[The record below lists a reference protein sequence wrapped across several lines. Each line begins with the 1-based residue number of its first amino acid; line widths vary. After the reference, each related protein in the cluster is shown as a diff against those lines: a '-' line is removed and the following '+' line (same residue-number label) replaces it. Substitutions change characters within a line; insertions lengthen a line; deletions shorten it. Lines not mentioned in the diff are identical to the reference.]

1 MLPHILQDQG
11 PTPGSHG
18 IHHLHTLPRLY
29 RQQDP
34 DVREAVAPYIRSEA
48 WWAHSEPLITS
59 LMYSSNVAKREFA
72 VAQIRRVRESAK
84 GRKRV
89 RKREVPSTFN
99 LEATSFT
106 ELIDWEMEQV
116 TERVFTSSLPLED
129 VMYRASVFLPLWL
142 QTKPATLSPARGQSS
157 R

>member
-1 MLPHILQDQG
+1 M
-11 PTPGSHG
+11 
-18 IHHLHTLPRLY
+18 
-29 RQQDP
+29 
-34 DVREAVAPYIRSEA
+34 APYIRSEA

-59 LMYSSNVAKREFA
+59 LMYSSNDAEREREFV
-72 VAQIRRVRESAK
+72 VAQIRRVRESAE

-89 RKREVPSTFN
+89 REREMNSTFN

-129 VMYRASVFLPLWL
+129 VMYSHSFFS
-142 QTKPATLSPARGQSS
+142 LSPIAAPD
-157 R
+157 